1 MIKIKDKYKLVENI
15 FPINNPFRSSR
26 TVQKA
31 LKIINKNFVCNI
43 IVLSLLLCSCGKKQ
57 ALLNTAITEKSEVVS
72 ELKSELAKIQKELK
86 EKKEK
91 LIEVQEELEKA
102 IEVQEELEKENWQN
116 LWELYDNR
124 MGFFLLG
131 LLTADLIVLGCICCT
146 MCSCC

>member
-1 MIKIKDKYKLVENI
+1 MRDILMIKIKDKYKLVENI

-26 TVQKA
+26 TVQKD

-91 LIEVQEELEKA
+91 LIEVQEELEK
-102 IEVQEELEKENWQN
+102 ENWQN

-131 LLTADLIVLGCICCT
+131 LIKEDLIV
-146 MCSCC
+146 

>member
-1 MIKIKDKYKLVENI
+1 M
-15 FPINNPFRSSR
+15 
-26 TVQKA
+26 
-31 LKIINKNFVCNI
+31 
-43 IVLSLLLCSCGKKQ
+43 
-57 ALLNTAITEKSEVVS
+57 LNTAITEKSEVVS

-91 LIEVQEELEKA
+91 L